1 MRVPR
6 PAAVALSA
14 VALTGALA
22 ACGGDDADEP
32 VVTDPTVQE
41 PAVSDPDA
49 VADPDVPVAP
59 GEDVVPS
66 PT

>member
-14 VALTGALA
+14 VALTGVLA
-22 ACGGDDADEP
+22 ACGGDDEP
-32 VVTDPTVQE
+32 AGTDPGVQE
-41 PAVSDPDA
+41 PAVTDPDE
-49 VADPDVPVAP
+49 VTDPDVPVAP
-59 GEDVVPS
+59 GEEVVPS